1 MTKISGSQKVS
12 LVKIKLQATLSIF
25 SRVCWPSV
33 CLLWRNVCLG
43 FSPIFDCVICFSR
56 TELHELQ
63 YILETNTLSVILF
76 AINFSHSKGCPLI
89 LFVSFIVQKLL
100 SLIKSHLYISIL
112 LLFFFPLLQEVAQR
126 GSCYDVRQRLY
137 CWCFP
142 LRALQ

>member
-76 AINFSHSKGCPLI
+76 AIIFSHSKGCLSI
-89 LFVSFIVQKLL
+89 FFIVCFAVHKFS
-100 SLIKSHLYISIL
+100 SLIRSHLFTFVLSITL
-112 LLFFFPLLQEVAQR
+112 RGGSNRCCNLCQR
-126 GSCYDVRQRLY
+126 VLCL
-137 CWCFP
+137 CFP
-142 LRALQ
+142 L